1 MNGFEKYNF
10 QEFCYQTINE
20 LGLVNLHL
28 FKKKSFP

>member
-20 LGLVNLHL
+20 LGFSKPSHSL
-28 FKKKSFP
+28 SI